1 MSTYAHTK
9 LVPTEVT
16 FPYSSEPVKTTI
28 MAIQEG
34 ESYTDIVTLSSN
46 FHPVSH
52 LWPDHPADQGSL
64 LINDSRFSV
73 VDCLTGAVEIE
84 SGKLEVD
91 KAISVKRDTQG
102 WVFVVVHRIEGTG
115 HGFQLGQDLLLEVD
129 AIHQKELSLAHSA
142 EHLTSLALNK
152 VLANETYWRKD
163 AEMKDSL
170 NHWDFHRYA
179 QSSSQILPCQAIV
192 GYRLGKT
199 LRKRGFNTEVF
210 SADLQF
216 IEDSVNQQL
225 ASWIEL
231 GSTIDLICEGTVLTE
246 SRYWKCRL
254 DEDSVA
260 TIPCGGTHARSLS
273 DFASIRIIIRQI
285 DAQNLEIHTNVKAR
299 SE

>member
-1 MSTYAHTK
+1 MSTNTHTK
-9 LVPTEVT
+9 LVPTQVT
-16 FPYSSEPVKTTI
+16 FPYSSEPVSTTI

-34 ESYTDIVTLSSN
+34 EAYTDIVTPCSN

-52 LWPDHPADQGSL
+52 LWPAHPADQGSL
-64 LINDSRFSV
+64 QIADDVFTV
-73 VDCLTGAVEIE
+73 IDCLTGAIDLE

-91 KAISVKRDTQG
+91 KAISVKRDTAG

-115 HGFQLGQDLLLEVD
+115 HGFQSGQALLLAVD
-129 AIHQKELSLAHSA
+129 AIHQKALSLAHSA

-210 SADLQF
+210 SADLQV
-216 IEDSVNQQL
+216 IEEAVNQQL

-231 GSTIDLICEGTVLTE
+231 GNTIDLICEGTRLTE

-254 DEDSVA
+254 EEDSVA
-260 TIPCGGTHARSLS
+260 TIPCGGSHARSLS